1 MNNYYDAMA
10 IVRALKGHVRVN
22 ESNKTV
28 EIYNEYG
35 TKMVLRDLDDE
46 TFNAFVDQYG
56 VN

>member
-10 IVRALKGHVRVN
+10 IVRALIGHVRVN

-35 TKMVLRDLDDE
+35 TKMVLRDLNDE

-56 VN
+56 AN